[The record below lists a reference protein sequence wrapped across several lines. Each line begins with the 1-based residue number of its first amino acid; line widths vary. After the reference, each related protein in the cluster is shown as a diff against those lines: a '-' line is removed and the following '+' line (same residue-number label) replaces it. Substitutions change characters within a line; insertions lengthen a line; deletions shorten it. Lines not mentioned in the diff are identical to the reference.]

1 MATLKDIAR
10 EAGVSMM
17 TVSRV
22 INGNKKE
29 VSPQTASRVLEIAR
43 QLGYVPN
50 SSARS
55 LASRSSRLNGAP
67 ARSAGKIPF
76 RPGTAT
82 AHRGN
87 RFPRAECSSHTA
99 GLDGTRTGKDK
110 LRPLRSVRR

>member
-50 SSARS
+50 SSAR
-55 LASRSSRLNGAP
+55 
-67 ARSAGKIPF
+67 F
-76 RPGTAT
+76 
-82 AHRGN
+82 
-87 RFPRAECSSHTA
+87 
-99 GLDGTRTGKDK
+99 
-110 LRPLRSVRR
+110 